1 MDKCKSQLMD
11 FIEERINEGRR
22 QLYGDEEYM
31 ELFRKRQEA
40 ERNLYVEDR
49 EIRTKFN
56 DWENLG
62 TQLEILQDA
71 NTYLQGVRD
80 AKIINEM
87 LGQ

>member
-22 QLYGDEEYM
+22 QLYCNEEYK
-31 ELFRKRQEA
+31 ELSQKWQDA
-40 ERNLYVEDR
+40 ERNIYGEDR
-49 EIRTKFN
+49 ELRAKFN

-62 TQLEILQDA
+62 TRLEILQDA
-71 NTYLQGVRD
+71 QTYLQGVKD
-80 AKIINEM
+80 AKIINEI